1 MGNKKPK
8 FKIGDRVRVLS
19 LEEAIKIINGENSL
33 CQPQSNE

>member
-1 MGNKKPK
+1 MDYIFG
-8 FKIGDRVRVLS
+8 KIT